1 MISYIPFF
9 SGTATVA
16 GALVGLLFVALS
28 VSPGRLRGAHASV
41 EHQAIAATAFTALVD
56 ALFVSL
62 IGLQPGGGLAY
73 GAVILGAVGLTSSCG
88 LAAKLWRVRA
98 DGDLSHRWPYLLGF
112 IIAVYTAQIISGI
125 VLRTPDSQANST
137 VTFVYI
143 LFGVGIVRSWEL
155 LGLEGGG
162 PFDLLARRLGTRQPL
177 AGAPAPQSA
186 PDPGQDRELPPKSV
200 RVPGSPRIACLPCTG
215 CSPSPRPPAPSG
227 AIVRASGPV
236 RRAEPASINAGVDHD
251 RHSTVS

>member
-28 VSPGRLRGAHASV
+28 VSPGRLRGTHASV

-73 GAVILGAVGLTSSCG
+73 GAVILGTVGLTSSCG
-88 LAAKLWRVRA
+88 LALKLWRVRA
-98 DGDLSHRWPYLLGF
+98 GGDLSRRWPYLLGL
-112 IIAVYTAQIISGI
+112 IIAVYAAQIISGI
-125 VLRTPDSQANST
+125 VLRTPDSEATST

-143 LFGVGIVRSWEL
+143 LFGVGIARSWEL

-162 PFDLLARRLGTRQPL
+162 PLDLLARRLGTRQPL
-177 AGAPAPQSA
+177 AGAEARRSA
-186 PDPGQDRELPPKSV
+186 PDPGQDRSDP
-200 RVPGSPRIACLPCTG
+200 
-215 CSPSPRPPAPSG
+215 
-227 AIVRASGPV
+227 
-236 RRAEPASINAGVDHD
+236 
-251 RHSTVS
+251 